1 MSNNQPTRQ
10 ALRIGP
16 RELKTRLEAGEPM
29 TILDARNRS
38 DWEPSPIKIRGALRF
53 HSSYFQNPPAW
64 PHEQLT
70 VVY

>member
-1 MSNNQPTRQ
+1 MNTTQTIHQ
-10 ALRIGP
+10 ELRISP
-16 RELKTRLEAGEPM
+16 AEFKTRLESGEAI
-29 TILDARNRS
+29 TIIDARNRS

-53 HSSYFQNPPAW
+53 QSSYFQSPPAW